1 MTKMEILERLLRCQQ
16 AMVEAVNG
24 EFSKLYDALLGGID
38 DEPTAEDQ
46 SEQDEK

>member
-1 MTKMEILERLLRCQQ
+1 MMKMEILERLLRCHQTMME
-16 AMVEAVNG
+16 AMTIAFN
-24 EFSKLYDALLGGID
+24 KLYDALLGGID